1 MKKESLNSLAR
12 DSMSGKEGKMQLT
25 YMQGFIVPESM
36 MAVVTTAEGGFDKLD
51 YREVAVPKV
60 GPNQVLLRVLAA
72 GVNNTE
78 INTRLGW
85 YSRSV
90 TDGTLATNDDQN
102 ANTPT
107 DGSGGWNGHTP
118 FPIIQG
124 TDCCGE
130 VVGCHNDGPTSLL
143 GRRVLVRA
151 CMRTDGFQSF
161 ENTWMASNF
170 DGAFA
175 TYVVVPAA
183 EVFPVNCDWS
193 DAELATIPCAYATAE
208 TMLERAKCTAG
219 DIVLVTGASGG
230 VGSATIQLAKRRG
243 AYVIGLTSAS
253 KIEDVKSIG
262 CDHVIDRTK
271 DLVTALDGQDANIV
285 VDNVAGDGFA
295 TLLKIMARGGR
306 YASSGAIA
314 GPMVQ
319 LDMRD
324 LYLRDITMF
333 GSTAWD
339 EPIFPNLIRYI
350 EAGEIRPLLFK
361 TYPLK
366 DIVEAQKFFMRKD
379 HIGNVVLLP

>member
-1 MKKESLNSLAR
+1 M
-12 DSMSGKEGKMQLT
+12 MSK
-25 YMQGFIVPESM
+25 QGATIPDDM
-36 MAVVTTAEGGFDKLD
+36 MAVVTTAEGGFEMLEYGKIP
-51 YREVAVPKV
+51 VPSI
-60 GPNQVLLRVLAA
+60 GPGEVLLRVLAA

-85 YSRSV
+85 YARSV
-90 TDGTLATNDDQN
+90 THGTIATSDDPN
-102 ANTPT
+102 AETPS

-130 VVGCHNDGPTSLL
+130 VVACADEEYFSLL
-143 GRRVLVRA
+143 GQRVLVRA
-151 CMRTDGFQSF
+151 CMRVQGFESF

-175 TYVVVPAA
+175 QFVAVPVS
-183 EVFPVNCDWS
+183 EVFAVNCNWS

-208 TMLERAKCTAG
+208 TMLERSQCSAG
-219 DIVLVTGASGG
+219 DVALVTGASGG

-243 AYVIGLTSAS
+243 AFVIGVTSTQKMA
-253 KIEDVKSIG
+253 DVQAIG
-262 CDHVIDRTK
+262 CDLVINK
-271 DLVTALDGQDANIV
+271 DAELSESLGSYAPNIV
-285 VDNVAGDGFA
+285 IDNVAGSNFPN
-295 TLLKIMARGGR
+295 LLKAMARGGR

-314 GPMVQ
+314 GPMVS

-339 EPIFPNLIRYI
+339 ESVFPNLIRYI
-350 EAGEIRPLLFK
+350 EADEIRPLLDR
-361 TYPLK
+361 TYPLQ
-366 DIVEAQKFFMRKD
+366 DIVAAQTYFMRKE